1 MLRPSVLV
9 LALILS
15 ASTLWSAFADGSIDI
30 TSALIRFLIAVP
42 VAWAM
47 LQVLAMATADRPERS
62 GATRPAG
69 ERAGAAADGES

>member
-1 MLRPSVLV
+1 VLRPQVLV

-15 ASTLWSAFADGSIDI
+15 ASTLWSAFTNGSIDI

-47 LQVLAMATADRPERS
+47 LQVLAMATADRSREAQPV
-62 GATRPAG
+62 A
-69 ERAGAAADGES
+69 ERAGAATDGES

>member
-47 LQVLAMATADRPERS
+47 LQVLAMATADRAERS
-62 GATRPAG
+62 GSARPAS
-69 ERAGAAADGES
+69 ERAGAAADSES

>member
-15 ASTLWSAFADGSIDI
+15 ASTLWSAFTDGSIDI

-47 LQVLAMATADRPERS
+47 LRVLAMATADHSDRSRTARSTAERT
-62 GATRPAG
+62 GV
-69 ERAGAAADGES
+69 AADGES

>member
-47 LQVLAMATADRPERS
+47 LQVLAMATTDRAERS
-62 GATRPAG
+62 RVTGAAS
-69 ERAGAAADGES
+69 ERAGATADGES

>member
-15 ASTLWSAFADGSIDI
+15 ASTLWSAFADGSIDV

-47 LQVLAMATADRPERS
+47 LRILAVATTDHSGRS
-62 GATRPAG
+62 RSARPAT
-69 ERAGAAADGES
+69 EPTGAPADGES

>member
-47 LQVLAMATADRPERS
+47 LQVLAMATADRTERS
-62 GATRPAG
+62 GAARPAS
-69 ERAGAAADGES
+69 ERAGATADGES

>member
-1 MLRPSVLV
+1 VLRPSVLV

-47 LQVLAMATADRPERS
+47 LQVLAMATADRTEQ
-62 GATRPAG
+62 TREDGPVA